1 MEILKI
7 KLADYLEILQTQTL
21 VEVFLETRAQ
31 IILVVVYSVIIP
43 IIKHNRLNNRFQG
56 RFTFK
61 LILEK

>member
-1 MEILKI
+1 METLKI
-7 KLADYLEILQTQTL
+7 KLVDYLETLQIQTL

-43 IIKHNRLNNRFQG
+43 IIKHNRLNNLFQG

-61 LILEK
+61 F